1 MRFLKNKLF
10 LILILFIITSCRKEE
25 VDGIKIGGTGLYNSS
40 SFEENKKLCN
50 LITGTIKK
58 DNKSLSGLLNFN
70 CGGASGCYDLGYII
84 TQIIYKTG
92 ESDFLEIAKKLS
104 QNDKNELNG
113 FIQVG
118 LEYYYEDKVYKTEFK
133 DLYQFLNPKS

>member
-1 MRFLKNKLF
+1 MK
-10 LILILFIITSCRKEE
+10 IIEMYK
-25 VDGIKIGGTGLYNSS
+25 
-40 SFEENKKLCN
+40 
-50 LITGTIKK
+50 
-58 DNKSLSGLLNFN
+58 
-70 CGGASGCYDLGYII
+70 
-84 TQIIYKTG
+84 IIYKTG

-113 FIQVG
+113 FIEVG